1 MTGDYAYNPHIW
13 LSLLTVALLVVLAF
27 FSWRRRAEPGA
38 LPFMIGCLFAAL
50 WAAGS
55 AMEVA
60 AVDSAGKIAWIKF
73 QAVWQLPAVTATT
86 CFVLEYAWPG
96 RWLSGRSLVLLSI
109 PPLLV
114 LGMVLTNDRYHLA
127 WRSFTVSG
135 LITPSHG
142 PGFGILLAYSFGLGL
157 VESIVLVWLLLRSP
171 QHRWPVALM
180 FIGQLGGRMIYVLDV
195 VNVVRSELPLA
206 VVAIAFVFLAYA
218 VALFAFRI
226 FDPIP
231 MARRT
236 AIEQL
241 HAGMLVLDPQG
252 RVASLNPAGERILG
266 VPEKQAKGRPAK
278 EFLPAYPEGQSAETG
293 GSEIEIDHQAGQELR
308 HYSLSISPLRDW
320 RGLEAGRLL
329 LLRDV
334 TEQKQAQEQIVEQQ
348 RELATLG
355 ERERMA
361 RDLHDNL
368 GQVLGYAGIQ
378 VDAAA
383 KLSRDGQGS
392 AAAAQLD
399 RLGTVIRDAHA
410 DVRQH
415 ILDLRSAPSLQQPF
429 FTVVKQYLGG
439 FTSNYDIHT
448 DLTVGQELD
457 EAPFAPDAQLQIF
470 RILQEA
476 LSNVRKHSRA
486 HHVQVIFSGEGKQV
500 YMIIQDDGC
509 GFQPEDGAMA
519 GSMHFGLQSMQERA
533 GQMGGSLQV
542 QSTPGAGTR
551 VVLEVPRKER

>member
-1 MTGDYAYNPHIW
+1 MSESYAYTPSIW
-13 LSLLTVALLVVLAF
+13 PTAIMILFLIVMTVYARRRRSVPGAVPFMVACLFSVLAASSLLMTNL
-27 FSWRRRAEPGA
+27 
-38 LPFMIGCLFAAL
+38 
-50 WAAGS
+50 
-55 AMEVA
+55 
-60 AVDSAGKIAWIKF
+60 AVDPDTKIFWFRLVASSL
-73 QAVWQLPAVTATT
+73 LPSSTAIT

-96 RWLSGRSLVLLSI
+96 RWLTRRNLILLSI
-109 PPLLV
+109 LPLLGIFYFLTAGYLIQPMPDFQVGETVKASISPASAIV
-114 LGMVLTNDRYHLA
+114 LAYMLALTLVNLIVLA
-127 WRSFTVSG
+127 WLF
-135 LITPSHG
+135 I
-142 PGFGILLAYSFGLGL
+142 
-157 VESIVLVWLLLRSP
+157 RSP
-171 QHRWPVALM
+171 RHRWPVALM
-180 FIGQLGGRMIYVLDV
+180 AASQIAMRVVFLGEWPLIGAQVYAIPVFA
-195 VNVVRSELPLA
+195 LP
-206 VVAIAFVFLAYA
+206 FLAYA
-218 VALFAFRI
+218 IALFGFRI

-241 HAGMLVLDPQG
+241 HAGMLVLDPQE
-252 RVASLNPAGERILG
+252 RVVSLNPAGERILG
-266 VPEKQAKGRPAK
+266 VHEKQAKGRPVK
-278 EFLPAYPEGQSAETG
+278 EFLLAYPEGQSAETG
-293 GSEIEIDHQAGQELR
+293 GSEIEIHHAGQELR

-329 LLRDV
+329 LLHDV
-334 TEQKQAQEQIVEQQ
+334 TERRRAQAQIVEQQ

-392 AAAAQLD
+392 AAAAHLD

-486 HHVQVIFSGEGKQV
+486 HHVQVTFSGEGKQV
-500 YMIIQDDGC
+500 CMIIQDDGC

-519 GSMHFGLQSMQERA
+519 GSMQFGLQSMQERA
-533 GQMGGSLQV
+533 GQIGGSLQF

-551 VVLEVPRKER
+551 VVLEASGKEL